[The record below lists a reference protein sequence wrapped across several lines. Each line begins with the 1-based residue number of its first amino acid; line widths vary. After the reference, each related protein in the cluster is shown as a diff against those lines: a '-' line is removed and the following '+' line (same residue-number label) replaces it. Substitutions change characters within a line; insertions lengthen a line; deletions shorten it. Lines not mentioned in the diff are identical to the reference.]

1 MIAFG
6 GGGPL
11 HAVEVARL
19 LGIGRVIAPVMAGVF
34 CSAGML
40 TANAEHHIVKAIL
53 RPLASIGAPLVRE
66 AIDEL
71 LAKGRSVLAAAG
83 YGKPSM
89 DMTVSVAFRYVAQSS
104 ALTVPLA
111 GPRDPTRGAWGEGG

>member
-1 MIAFG
+1 
-6 GGGPL
+6 
-11 HAVEVARL
+11 
-19 LGIGRVIAPVMAGVF
+19 MAGVF

-40 TANAEHHIVKAIL
+40 TANAEHHFVKAIL

-71 LAKGRSVLAAAG
+71 LAQGRSVLAAEG

-89 DMTVSVAFRYVAQSS
+89 DMTVSVDLRYVGQSS
-104 ALTVPLA
+104 DLTVPLA
-111 GPRDPTRGAWGEGG
+111 GPGGEGKKNVRGRKGVVEGRDG